1 MLLHSILG
9 SFYKSGIQS
18 EEMLVLGRANLIQFS
33 CDAWIK
39 RMLFLGMLL
48 VTYQINYGN
57 LSFFSGIQLQAFF
70 GLELNQ
76 RSLHQSYTSED
87 FYIMKIKTVAIAKI
101 EYLASTV
108 ILNKC

>member
-1 MLLHSILG
+1 MWCLDKKNIVSTDVVIHIS
-9 SFYKSGIQS
+9 YK
-18 EEMLVLGRANLIQFS
+18 LIVIF
-33 CDAWIK
+33 
-39 RMLFLGMLL
+39 
-48 VTYQINYGN
+48 N
-57 LSFFSGIQLQAFF
+57 FFSGIQLQAFF

-87 FYIMKIKTVAIAKI
+87 FYIMKIKTVAIAKS